1 MSSIIGACLVTILG
15 ELPVWGKKLYFA
27 IILCILL
34 AVGFLTTSFVSF
46 YVARDSLEEQ
56 ISEST
61 LPLTSDNIYSE
72 IQRDLLQPIFIS
84 SLMAH
89 DTFFR
94 DWALSGETDPERI
107 TKYLAEIQ
115 SRYDT
120 ITAYFI
126 SEETRNYYH
135 PTGVIKQV
143 SEDDPADGWYFRA
156 RDGKQPYEIN
166 IDHDTVDRSRLSI
179 FVNYQVR
186 DYDGNVIGITGV
198 GLAVSSVTNLI
209 ETYQARYGRTI
220 YFIDTEGH
228 VTLRGSGFGD
238 AHSLQERPGMRTQ
251 ATKILTSPGASI
263 SYEHGG
269 HTYFVNSRLVP
280 EFGWLLIV
288 EQSDYSSDA
297 RLQNTLFINIAISLL
312 ITIVVGLIA
321 FLTVRNYQKRLEEL
335 ASRDKLTGTF
345 NRQVFD
351 MIFDQAVQNAKR
363 QKSVLSVM
371 CFDVDGFKEINDGYG
386 HPGGDAALREVLT
399 MVRQNVQDS
408 DVICRWGG
416 DEFVVLFPGKDR
428 KEAMTKARELAD
440 SVRNAPVRFGRDH
453 IPVTISAG
461 ITEYRDGEDLDTLM
475 ARVDNALYTAKAS
488 GRDHISLS

>member
-1 MSSIIGACLVTILG
+1 MR
-15 ELPVWGKKLYFA
+15 GKKLYFA
-27 IILCILL
+27 IVLCVLL

-72 IQRDLLQPIFIS
+72 IQRDLLRPIFIS

-94 DWALSGETDPERI
+94 DWVLSGEQNGEQI

-120 ITAYFI
+120 ITSYFI
-126 SEETRNYYH
+126 SEKTRNYYH
-135 PTGVIKQV
+135 QTGVIKQID
-143 SEDDPADGWYFRA
+143 ENDPADEWYFRA

-166 IDHDTVDRSRLSI
+166 IDHDTVDRSRMSI

-186 DYDGNVIGITGV
+186 DYNGNVIGITGV
-198 GLAVSSVTNLI
+198 GLSVNAVTNLI

-220 YFIDTEGH
+220 YFIDKEGH

-238 AHSLQERPGMRTQ
+238 AQTLQDRPGMRQQ
-251 ATKILTSPGASI
+251 ATKILTSPGTSI
-263 SYEHGG
+263 SYEDGG
-269 HTYFVNSRLVP
+269 HTYFVNSRLVS
-280 EFGWLLIV
+280 EFDWLLIV
-288 EQSDYSSDA
+288 EQSDYSSDV

-312 ITIVVGLIA
+312 ITVIVGLIA
-321 FLTVRNYQKRLEEL
+321 FLTVRNYQTRLEEL

-351 MIFDQAVQNAKR
+351 MLFDQSVQKATRHKTP
-363 QKSVLSVM
+363 LSIM
-371 CFDVDGFKEINDGYG
+371 CFDLDGFKDINDNYG
-386 HPGGDAALREVLT
+386 HPGGDATLREVLT
-399 MVRQNVQDS
+399 LIRQHIEET

-416 DEFVVLFPGKDR
+416 DEFVILFPNKER
-428 KEAMTKARELAD
+428 KNALSKARDLAD
-440 SVRNAPVRFGRDH
+440 QVREAPVRFGRDH
-453 IPVTISAG
+453 IPITISAG
-461 ITEYRDGEDLDTLM
+461 VTQYREGEDLDTLM

-488 GRDHISLS
+488 GRDRISLA

>member
-1 MSSIIGACLVTILG
+1 MR
-15 ELPVWGKKLYFA
+15 GKKLYFA
-27 IILCILL
+27 IVLCVLL

-89 DTFFR
+89 DTFLR
-94 DWALSGETDPERI
+94 DWVLSGEESPELI

-115 SRYDT
+115 LRYDT
-120 ITAYFI
+120 ITSYFI
-126 SEETRNYYH
+126 SEKSRNYYH
-135 PTGVIKQV
+135 PTGVIKQI
-143 SEDDPADGWYFRA
+143 SEDDPADVWYFRA
-156 RDGKQPYEIN
+156 RDSKQPYEIN
-166 IDHDTVDRSRLSI
+166 IDQDTADRSRMSI

-186 DYDGNVIGITGV
+186 DYAGNVIGITGI
-198 GLAVSSVTNLI
+198 GLSVNAVTNLI

-220 YFIDTEGH
+220 YFIDTQGN
-228 VTLRGSGFGD
+228 VTLRGTGFGD
-238 AHSLQERPGMRTQ
+238 AHTLQERPGMRHQ
-251 ATKILTSPGASI
+251 ATKILTSPGTSI
-263 SYEHGG
+263 SYEDDG

-280 EFGWLLIV
+280 EFDWLLIV
-288 EQSDYSSDA
+288 EQSDYSSDR
-297 RLQNTLFINIAISLL
+297 RLQNTLFLNIAISMLVTV
-312 ITIVVGLIA
+312 IVGLVA

-335 ASRDKLTGTF
+335 ASRDKLTGAY

-351 MIFDQAVQNAKR
+351 MVFDQAVKNVKR
-363 QKSVLSVM
+363 QKTSLSIM
-371 CFDVDGFKEINDGYG
+371 CFDLDGFKDINDNYG
-386 HPGGDAALREVLT
+386 HPGGDEALREVLT
-399 MVRQNVQDS
+399 MIRQNVKET

-416 DEFVVLFPGKDR
+416 DEFVILFPGKDR
-428 KEAMTKARELAD
+428 TSAMTAARELAD
-440 SVRNAPVRFGRDH
+440 HIRDSPVRFGRDH

-461 ITEYRDGEDLDTLM
+461 VTQYRDGESLDTLM

>member
-1 MSSIIGACLVTILG
+1 VR
-15 ELPVWGKKLYFA
+15 GKKLYFA
-27 IILCILL
+27 ITLCLLL

-94 DWALSGETDPERI
+94 DWVISGEKDHEQI
-107 TKYLAEIQ
+107 TKYLGEIQ
-115 SRYDT
+115 SRFDT
-120 ITAYFI
+120 ITSYFI

-135 PTGVIKQV
+135 PTGVIKQI
-143 SEDDPADGWYFRA
+143 SEDDPADDWYFSA
-156 RDGKQPYEIN
+156 RDSKQPYEIN
-166 IDHDTVDRSRLSI
+166 IDDDTVDRSRLSI

-186 DYDGNVIGITGV
+186 DYNGNVIGITGV
-198 GLAVSSVTNLI
+198 GLSVSSVTNLI

-238 AHSLQERPGMRTQ
+238 AHSIQERLGMRNQ
-251 ATKILTSPGASI
+251 ATKILTS
-263 SYEHGG
+263 YQDDG

-312 ITIVVGLIA
+312 ITVIVGLVA

-363 QKSVLSVM
+363 QKTPLSVM
-371 CFDVDGFKEINDGYG
+371 CFDVDGFKDINDGYG

-399 MVRQNVQDS
+399 TVRQNVRET

-416 DEFVVLFPGKDR
+416 DEFVILFPSTER
-428 KEAMTKARELAD
+428 KEAMTKARNLAD
-440 SVRNAPVRFGRDH
+440 QIRNAPVRFGRDH

>member
-1 MSSIIGACLVTILG
+1 MR
-15 ELPVWGKKLYFA
+15 GKKLYFA

-89 DTFFR
+89 DTFLR
-94 DWALSGETDPERI
+94 DWVISGEMDQERV

-115 SRYDT
+115 LRYDT
-120 ITAYFI
+120 ITSYFI
-126 SEETRNYYH
+126 SDQTRNYYH

-143 SEDDPADGWYFRA
+143 SEDDPADIWYFQA
-156 RDGKQPYEIN
+156 RDSKQPYKVN
-166 IDHDTVDRSRLSI
+166 IDQDTADRSRMSI

-186 DYDGNVIGITGV
+186 DYDGNVIGVTGV
-198 GLAVSSVTNLI
+198 GLSVSAVTNLI
-209 ETYQARYGRTI
+209 ETYQTRYGRTI
-220 YFIDTEGH
+220 YFIDAEGH

-238 AHSLQERPGMRTQ
+238 AHSLQERPGMRNQ
-251 ATKILTSPGASI
+251 ATRILASPGTSI
-263 SYEHGG
+263 SYNHDG

-280 EFGWLLIV
+280 EFGWRLIV
-288 EQSDYSSDA
+288 EQSDYSSDQ
-297 RLQNTLFINIAISLL
+297 RLQNTLLVNIAISLL
-312 ITIVVGLIA
+312 ITIIVGLIA

-335 ASRDKLTGTF
+335 ASRDKLTGTY

-351 MIFDQAVQNAKR
+351 LIFDQAAQNSKR
-363 QKSVLSVM
+363 HRKPLSVM
-371 CFDVDGFKEINDGYG
+371 CFDLDGFKEINDGFG

-399 MVRQNVQDS
+399 TIRQNVQETDL
-408 DVICRWGG
+408 ICRWGG
-416 DEFVVLFPGKDR
+416 DEFVVLFPNKDR
-428 KEAMTKARELAD
+428 KEALTRARDLAD
-440 SVRNAPVRFGRDH
+440 NIRNTPVRFGRDH

-461 ITEYRDGEDLDTLM
+461 VTEYRDGEDLDTLM